1 MSVRLNR
8 ECVENNIAK
17 SGSIYD
23 VIVTG
28 GGPAGLGSALAAA
41 MNGAKV
47 LLLEARGYMGGVAA
61 VSGWMP
67 FNRLY
72 RHGVPRGGVHKVFIE
87 KITSMP
93 DACVPGRTSWTDAD
107 GLDIHPDYLR
117 LACLELM
124 EEYGIQYRL
133 HSAVTDV
140 IKTGDRVTGVVC
152 DGKYGRSVFYG
163 KVFIDASGD
172 GDVAFRAGAKVMMGR
187 EDDGMFMP
195 VTMGFVVGNV
205 DEKRLFE
212 AIEQEGYGPFTER
225 IKSAEQDGYSV
236 SMFYSFDKTTVPGL
250 ISVNNGGQRN
260 IGVVNAIDIEDLNL
274 SERTGLQ
281 VAVDFVKIC
290 RERKVPGLENCYL
303 VRTGPSL
310 GVRETRRIEG
320 EYVMD
325 MEDSQQDKRF
335 EDAVAIRYGTI
346 DPGGLSEDKDYHGTI
361 KDGHQ
366 YPYRCMLPKGVE
378 GLLVAGRCAS
388 LTHLGLT
395 VCKSMGNMMGIGQA
409 AGTAAALCAQLGVT
423 PREIDVKLI
432 QNKLREMGVSLEV
445 EKN

>member
-1 MSVRLNR
+1 MAVRLER
-8 ECVENNIAK
+8 SVVEKSIARN
-17 SGSIYD
+17 GSTYD
-23 VIVTG
+23 VIVAG
-28 GGPAGLGSALAAA
+28 GGPAGLGAALAAA
-41 MNGAKV
+41 MNGARV

-124 EEYGIQYRL
+124 EQYGIQYRL
-133 HSAVTDV
+133 HSPVTDV
-140 IKTGDRVTGVVC
+140 IKQDDRITGVVC
-152 DGKYGRSVFYG
+152 DGKYGRAEFYG
-163 KVFIDASGD
+163 KVFVDCTGD
-172 GDVAFRAGAKVMMGR
+172 GDVAFRAGARVMLGR
-187 EDDGMFMP
+187 ESDGMFMP

-205 DEKRLFE
+205 DEARLFR
-212 AIEQEGYGPFTER
+212 AIEEEGHPAFMER
-225 IKSAEQDGYSV
+225 IKSAEAEGYSV

-260 IGVVNAIDIEDLNL
+260 IGVVNALDMDDLNL
-274 SERTGLQ
+274 AERTGLQ
-281 VAVDFVKIC
+281 VAVDFVTIC
-290 RERKVPGLENCYL
+290 REKQVPGLENCYL

-320 EYVMD
+320 EYIMG
-325 MEDSQQDKRF
+325 MEEAQKGVHFDD
-335 EDAVAIRYGTI
+335 VIAIRYGTI
-346 DPGGLSEDKDYHGTI
+346 DPGGLEEDRNYHGTI

-366 YPYRCMLPKGVE
+366 YPYRCMLPKGVD

-395 VCKSMGNMMGIGQA
+395 VTKSMGNMMGIGQA
-409 AGTAAALCAQLGVT
+409 AGTAAALCAQMDVT
-423 PREIDVKLI
+423 PREINVKMVQDRLA
-432 QNKLREMGVSLEV
+432 EMGVNLKDE
-445 EKN
+445 